1 MSCPEHSTAE
11 ETLTAA
17 VGLRAQVVLD
27 RVPAAVEDQHD
38 AVHQLRTA
46 VRRLRSLLA
55 VFRSHFLA
63 EEVTDLR
70 HRLSTLGDVLGEP
83 RDLEVAAELAGSVL
97 EELRAGRDDEP
108 VAEVSATLF
117 DAVLED
123 RATAH
128 ATFVAWWEDHGEE
141 LTRVLEGW
149 TEDAPVDPALTEE
162 AAKPFLKDAVRSEVA
177 RARTMADRLEVGLL
191 EGPDDRTLA
200 DAHRLRKAGRR
211 LRYIAEAFTQPP
223 AEVLGKKARRAG
235 KRGSRLQTV
244 LGDHRDALLLGGRA
258 RRLAVEASTPG
269 AADDFRAF
277 AAVAE
282 ARASSA
288 LADLPQA
295 MTKLRSAALP
305 TD

>member
-1 MSCPEHSTAE
+1 MSRPEHSTAQE
-11 ETLTAA
+11 ALTAA

-27 RVPAAVEDQHD
+27 RVPAAVEDQYD

-55 VFRSHFLA
+55 VFRAHFLA
-63 EEVTDLR
+63 DEVTDLR
-70 HRLSTLGDVLGEP
+70 HRLSTFGDVLGEA

-108 VAEVSATLF
+108 VTEVSATLV
-117 DAVLED
+117 DAVLEE
-123 RATAH
+123 RTAAH
-128 ATFVAWWEDHGEE
+128 AAFIAWWEEHGED
-141 LTRVLEGW
+141 LTTRLQHWAEG
-149 TEDAPVDPALTEE
+149 APVDPGLAEE
-162 AAKPFLKDAVRSEVA
+162 PAKPFLKDALRSEVA

-223 AEVLGKKARRAG
+223 AEVLGKKAHRAA

-258 RRLAVEASTPG
+258 RRLAAEAHPPR

-277 AAVAE
+277 ADVAE
-282 ARASSA
+282 ARASTA

-295 MTKLRSAALP
+295 MAKLRSAGPPAG
-305 TD
+305 